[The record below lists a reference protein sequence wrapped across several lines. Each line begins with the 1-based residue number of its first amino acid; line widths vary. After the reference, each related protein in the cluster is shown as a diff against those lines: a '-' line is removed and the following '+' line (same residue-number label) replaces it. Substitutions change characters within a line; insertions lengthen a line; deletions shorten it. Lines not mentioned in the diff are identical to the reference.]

1 MEEPSEHLQRAP
13 QPQAESA
20 PESSSGGGAP
30 VEVPKPANW
39 DRMDDIERRLWL
51 RENGQAPAP
60 APRSDRS
67 DRSEGGERRGREDRG
82 RDNGNRRGGRGRRN

>member
-1 MEEPSEHLQRAP
+1 MEEPSERPQRAP

-67 DRSEGGERRGREDRG
+67 EGGERLGREDRG

>member
-1 MEEPSEHLQRAP
+1 MEEPSERPQRAP

-20 PESSSGGGAP
+20 PESFGGAAP
-30 VEVPKPANW
+30 VEAPKPANW

-60 APRSDRS
+60 APRP
-67 DRSEGGERRGREDRG
+67 EGGERSGREDRG